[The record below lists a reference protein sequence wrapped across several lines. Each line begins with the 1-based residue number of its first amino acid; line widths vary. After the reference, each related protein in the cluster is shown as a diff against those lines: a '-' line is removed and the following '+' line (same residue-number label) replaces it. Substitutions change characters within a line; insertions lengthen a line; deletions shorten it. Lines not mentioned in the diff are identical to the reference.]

1 MKMNSKSKTFCILP
15 WMHLATNSSGNYRVC
30 CNSTPGKN
38 FILDKDGA
46 PYKIYKADV
55 KEMWNSDTY
64 RKLRLQLL
72 KEEYPSMCQR
82 CWREE
87 ASNIK
92 SARQSFNEAYEHFI
106 EGALSNTDKEGKAP
120 LKVGYVDLRLGNLC
134 NLKCRMCNPWAS
146 NQWTKEWN
154 TTTSYDGKD
163 IPDEERTRL
172 EHMDWPTNEKTWENL
187 MPIINSVEEIYLTGG
202 EPTLALEQYKL
213 FDHCI
218 KLNKAKDI
226 VLKYNTNLTNIPPKM
241 IEYWKHFKK
250 IKINASIDGF
260 DELNRYIRYPTNW
273 KSVDKNLKIFHEME
287 KEGKMRVQVHTTV
300 QLYNILD
307 LTDLFEYVDQFGYF
321 PYLNILDHPDYLNV
335 RVLPLHLKECVAE
348 ELQTYI
354 DKPKIKGLIKYMMD
368 EDWSQHTERFIEYT
382 NWLDKSRKQNIL
394 DIVPGLEDVINSK
407 RPNKFK
413 KLLDNI

>member
-1 MKMNSKSKTFCILP
+1 MNSKSKTFCILP

>member
-1 MKMNSKSKTFCILP
+1 MKQEPKTFCILP

-30 CNSTPGKN
+30 CNSVPGKN
-38 FILDKDGA
+38 FIMDKNNE

-64 RKLRLQLL
+64 RNLRLQLL
-72 KEEYPSMCQR
+72 KEEYPEMCQR

-87 ASNIK
+87 ASDIK
-92 SARQSFNEAYEHFI
+92 SARQSYNEAYSHFI

-120 LKVGYVDLRLGNLC
+120 LKIGYVDLRLGNLC

-146 NQWTKEWN
+146 NQWVEEWN

-163 IPDEERTRL
+163 IPKEERTRL

-187 MPIINSVEEIYLTGG
+187 MPIIDTVEEIYLTGG

-213 FDHCI
+213 FDKCI
-218 KLNKAKDI
+218 ELDKAKDI
-226 VLKYNTNLTNIPPKM
+226 ILKYNTNLTNIPPKM
-241 IEYWKHFKK
+241 IDYWKHFKK

-273 KSVDKNLKIFHEME
+273 KSVHKNLSAFHKME
-287 KEGKMRVQVHTTV
+287 QDGNMRVQVHTTV
-300 QLYNILD
+300 QMYNILD
-307 LTDLFEYVDQFGYF
+307 IVDLFEYTEQFGYF

-335 RVLPLHLKECVAE
+335 RVLPLHLKECVVE
-348 ELQTYI
+348 DLQQYI
-354 DKPKIKGLIKYMMD
+354 DKPKVQGLINYMMD
-368 EDWSQHTERFIEYT
+368 EDWSQHTEKFVEYT
-382 NWLDKSRKQNIL
+382 NWLDKSRKQDIL
-394 DIVPGLEDVINSK
+394 DVVPALEDVIK
-407 RPNKFK
+407 DK
-413 KLLDNI
+413 K